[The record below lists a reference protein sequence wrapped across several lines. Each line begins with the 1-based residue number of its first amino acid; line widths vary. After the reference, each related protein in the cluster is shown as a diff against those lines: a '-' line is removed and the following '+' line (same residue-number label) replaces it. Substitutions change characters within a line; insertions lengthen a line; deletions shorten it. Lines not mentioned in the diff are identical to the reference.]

1 PSMFELVT
9 HQKPEEGN
17 MQMQVSEVEGKI
29 RSYLIEEF
37 LFGRSETLN
46 EDTPL
51 LGNVI
56 DSQGV
61 IQLVSFVQQQ
71 FNIEIADEEVTTE
84 NLATLKTVV
93 TLVDKKMSSQS

>member
-1 PSMFELVT
+1 
-9 HQKPEEGN
+9 
-17 MQMQVSEVEGKI
+17 MQMQGSEVEREI

-37 LFGRSETLN
+37 LFGRSETLD

-61 IQLVSFVQQQ
+61 IQLVSFIQQQ

-84 NLATLKTVV
+84 NLATLKSVV
-93 TLVDKKMSSQS
+93 ALVGKKVSSPS

>member
-1 PSMFELVT
+1 
-9 HQKPEEGN
+9 
-17 MQMQVSEVEGKI
+17 MQVQGTEIEQGI
-29 RSYLIEEF
+29 RRYLIEEF

-93 TLVDKKMSSQS
+93 TLVEKKLRN

>member
-1 PSMFELVT
+1 MHTTDIE
-9 HQKPEEGN
+9 QE
-17 MQMQVSEVEGKI
+17 I
-29 RSYLIEEF
+29 RNYLSEEF

-46 EDTPL
+46 EDTAL

-61 IQLVSFVQQQ
+61 IELISFIQQR
-71 FNIEIADEEVTTE
+71 FKIEVEDEEVTTD

-93 TLVDKKMSSQS
+93 ALVEKKLRTIDKTRSRSSAQIA

>member
-1 PSMFELVT
+1 MNKLG
-9 HQKPEEGN
+9 GN
-17 MQMQVSEVEGKI
+17 MPVQVTEIEQQI
-29 RSYLIEEF
+29 RGYLIEEF

-46 EDTPL
+46 EDTLL

-61 IQLVSFVQQQ
+61 IALVSFIQQR
-71 FNIEIADEEVTTE
+71 FNVEVADEEVTTD

-93 TLVDKKMSSQS
+93 ALVEKKLRSKS

>member
-1 PSMFELVT
+1 MFELVT
-9 HQKPEEGN
+9 YQKPEEGN

-61 IQLVSFVQQQ
+61 IQLVSFIQQQ

>member
-1 PSMFELVT
+1 
-9 HQKPEEGN
+9 

-29 RSYLIEEF
+29 RNYLTEEF

-93 TLVDKKMSSQS
+93 TLVDKKMSNQS

>member
-1 PSMFELVT
+1 
-9 HQKPEEGN
+9 
-17 MQMQVSEVEGKI
+17 MQVQGMEIEQGI
-29 RSYLIEEF
+29 RNYLTEEF

-51 LGNVI
+51 LGNLI

-61 IQLVSFVQQQ
+61 ITLVSFIQQH
-71 FNIEIADEEVTTE
+71 FNIEIADDEVTTD

-93 TLVDKKMSSQS
+93 SLVERKVRSKG

>member
-1 PSMFELVT
+1 
-9 HQKPEEGN
+9 
-17 MQMQVSEVEGKI
+17 MQMQVSEVERKI

-61 IQLVSFVQQQ
+61 IQLVSFIQQQ

-93 TLVDKKMSSQS
+93 TLVDKKVSSPS

>member
-1 PSMFELVT
+1 
-9 HQKPEEGN
+9 
-17 MQMQVSEVEGKI
+17 MQATEIEQGI
-29 RSYLIEEF
+29 RSYITEEF

-61 IQLVSFVQQQ
+61 VELVAFIQRR
-71 FNIEIADEEVTTE
+71 FNIEVADEEVTTD

-93 TLVDKKMSSQS
+93 SLVERKLRSKV